1 MTLENFFN
9 KKKEARG
16 KSPILKVELKKWN
29 NNSQKWKG
37 TAEALVK
44 FFLGHKGKKLEK
56 KSKNIV

>member
-44 FFLGHKGKKLEK
+44 FFLALRGKNLK
-56 KSKNIV
+56 KSRKT